1 MTCDEILHGI
11 RALKLLAWEDQLAA
25 ILAVLRRKEV
35 HFLSARKYLDALCVL
50 FWAAT
55 PVWTSLSTFAF
66 VVLIDHQITP
76 AAVFTTISL
85 LNMLIFPM
93 NAFPWVVNGLME
105 ARVSKKRLQVCHN
118 ICLFYLLFTPLQ

>member
-11 RALKLLAWEDQLAA
+11 RAIKILAWEEQLAA
-25 ILAVLRRKEV
+25 ILSVLRGKEV
-35 HFLSARKYLDALCVL
+35 HYLSQRKYLDALCVY

-55 PVWTSLSTFAF
+55 PVLTSLSTFAL

-105 ARVSKKRLQVCHN
+105 AKVSKRRLQVCTMCVVFN
-118 ICLFYLLFTPLQ
+118 L